1 MGALRKYIWIGFRF
15 FLFCLFVA
23 YYSSITMFFHAHH
36 IQGRVVVHSHF
47 FRLDK
52 DVNGQES
59 SHAHS
64 SESLVLIQM
73 LDQICWDSSLE
84 LPEIPEPVSVEI
96 EQYDQKITS
105 FYRPVSFELS
115 LLRAPPLYSTL

>member
-1 MGALRKYIWIGFRF
+1 MGALRTYIWIGYRF

-47 FRLDK
+47 FRLHK

-73 LDQICWDSSLE
+73 LDQINWDSSLE
-84 LPEIPEPVSVEI
+84 LPEIPEPASVML
-96 EQYDQKITS
+96 EQYDKEFYS

-115 LLRAPPLYSTL
+115 LLRAPPLYPTV